1 MDITKEDIQSFDVY
15 GLIKQ
20 VKAIKEKNDAVL
32 DATGGRFNIFQIL
45 GVKQH

>member
-20 VKAIKEKNDAVL
+20 VKELKKKMMPFSMLLEDGS
-32 DATGGRFNIFQIL
+32 TYFRFSE
-45 GVKQH
+45 